1 MQRVIPHTHLHVGG
15 KFCLDLTALSKK
27 LLGEYSKRWV
37 LRSCF
42 QEILKMIPTST
53 TSNLPEDGSPP
64 KTKAPACWYTRY
76 GWGGM
81 SESHPAV
88 LSRTDSS
95 GSFFPRAGELL
106 CLLLCTAEV
115 VSSCFPIWKLPIYF
129 VYICKGIEV
138 IEPGIL
144 LSCSYKSK

>member
-64 KTKAPACWYTRY
+64 KTKAPAC
-76 GWGGM
+76 
-81 SESHPAV
+81 
-88 LSRTDSS
+88 
-95 GSFFPRAGELL
+95 
-106 CLLLCTAEV
+106 
-115 VSSCFPIWKLPIYF
+115 
-129 VYICKGIEV
+129 
-138 IEPGIL
+138 
-144 LSCSYKSK
+144 